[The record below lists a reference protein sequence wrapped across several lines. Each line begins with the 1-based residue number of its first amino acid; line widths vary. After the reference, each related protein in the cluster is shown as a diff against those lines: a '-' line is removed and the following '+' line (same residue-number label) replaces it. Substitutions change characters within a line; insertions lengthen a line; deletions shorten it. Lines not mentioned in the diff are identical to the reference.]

1 MRVRKVVR
9 HILLC
14 HIDLRK
20 CESEE
25 SGDKWKVFGD
35 WVSWC
40 GLRKY

>member
-20 CESEE
+20 CESKE
-25 SGDKWKVFGD
+25 SGASHTI
-35 WVSWC
+35 VSH
-40 GLRKY
+40 KSEEV